1 MKHKYWILFQLF
13 IFLLLFLNISCLAER
28 ITISLYNNYNLQSV
42 IILPESSPFGVTLDN
57 SVNIIIKPG
66 DTLFLS
72 ITGDSLD
79 VVKLNGFHR
88 TCSEFRMTGINENA
102 TFKVN
107 PVIPVLEE
115 REYNGDIIVS
125 FDINRLLLV
134 NKVQVEQYLAGVVLS
149 EGGAGG
155 LAEYYKTQAIL
166 CRTYLYKHINKHIE
180 EGFNLC
186 DDVHCQVYK
195 TRGSQ
200 IEKIN
205 NAINETAGLVIVDR
219 NSELITAAFHSNC
232 GGQTTNSKDVWIKSF
247 PYFQS
252 IKDPYCH
259 NGNNSTWTR
268 TISVEEWLNYL
279 KENGYSGNDADF
291 VSFEFKQPVRKT
303 HYIVDD
309 FILPLK
315 KIRNDWT
322 LKSSFFNVNYQDN
335 QIVLKGKGYGH
346 GVGLCQE
353 GAMEMARQGKNFR
366 QIISFYYKDVMIERR
381 KPAPGNVEE
390 MKSSAIYE

>member
-1 MKHKYWILFQLF
+1 MKHKYWILLQLH
-13 IFLLLFLNISCLAER
+13 IFSLLFLNVSCLAER
-28 ITISLYNNYNLQSV
+28 ITISLFNDYNLQSV
-42 IILPESSPFGVTLDN
+42 IILPESGPFGVTLDN
-57 SVNIIIKPG
+57 SVNMIIKPG
-66 DTLFLS
+66 DTLYIS

-79 VVKLNGFHR
+79 VVKLNGFNR
-88 TCSEFRMTGINENA
+88 TCSEFKMTGINNDA

-107 PVIPVLEE
+107 PVIPALEE
-115 REYNGDIIVS
+115 REYDGDIIVS
-125 FDINRLLLV
+125 FDINRLLLM

-149 EGGAGG
+149 EGGPGE
-155 LAEYYKTQAIL
+155 LPEYYKTQAIL

-186 DDVHCQVYK
+186 DGIHCQVYK
-195 TRGSQ
+195 ARGSQ
-200 IEKIN
+200 ITDITT
-205 NAINETAGLVIVDR
+205 AINETAGLVIVDG
-219 NSELITAAFHSNC
+219 NSDLITAAFHSNC
-232 GGQTTNSKDVWIKSF
+232 GGQTTNSKDVWLKSF

-252 IKDPYCH
+252 IKDPYCQ

-279 KENGYSGNDADF
+279 KENGYSGNDINS

-303 HYIVDD
+303 NYIVGD

-315 KIRNDWT
+315 KIRNDWG
-322 LKSSFFNVNYQDN
+322 LKSSFFNVNNEDN

-353 GAMEMARQGKNFR
+353 GAMEMARRGKNFR
-366 QIISFYYKDVMIERR
+366 QIIDFYYKDVEIN
-381 KPAPGNVEE
+381 KLSNLHNNDYI
-390 MKSSAIYE
+390 IY

>member
-1 MKHKYWILFQLF
+1 MQLF
-13 IFLLLFLNISCLAER
+13 IFLLLFLNISCFAER
-28 ITISLYNNYNLQSV
+28 ITISLFNDNNLQSI
-42 IILPESSPFGVTLDN
+42 IILPEFSPFGVTLDN

-72 ITGDSLD
+72 IKGDSLD

-88 TCSEFRMTGINENA
+88 TCREFRMTGINDDA
-102 TFKVN
+102 AFKVN
-107 PVIPVLEE
+107 PVIPALEE
-115 REYNGDIIVS
+115 REYDGDIIVS

-134 NKVQVEQYLAGVVLS
+134 NKVRVEQYLAGVVLS
-149 EGGAGG
+149 EGGPGG
-155 LAEYYKTQAIL
+155 LPEYYKAQAIL

-180 EGFNLC
+180 EGFSLC
-186 DDVHCQVYK
+186 DGVHCQVYK

-200 IEKIN
+200 IKDITT
-205 NAINETAGLVIVDR
+205 AINETAGLVIVDG

-232 GGQTTNSKDVWIKSF
+232 GGQTTNSKDVWLKFF

-252 IKDPYCH
+252 IKDPYCQ
-259 NGNNSTWTR
+259 NGNNSNWTR
-268 TISVEEWLNYL
+268 IISVEEWLNYL
-279 KENGYSGNDADF
+279 KENGYSGNDVNS

-309 FILPLK
+309 FILPLI
-315 KIRNDWT
+315 KIRNDWN

-366 QIISFYYKDVMIERR
+366 QIIDFYFRDVRIIRR
-381 KPAPGNVEE
+381 ME
-390 MKSSAIYE
+390 

>member
-1 MKHKYWILFQLF
+1 MKHKYWILIQLH

-28 ITISLYNNYNLQSV
+28 ITISLYNDYNLQSV

-57 SVNIIIKPG
+57 YINMIIKPG
-66 DTLFLS
+66 DTLYLS
-72 ITGDSLD
+72 LNGDSLD

-88 TCSEFRMTGINENA
+88 TCREFRMTGINDDA

-107 PVIPVLEE
+107 PVIPALEE
-115 REYNGDIIVS
+115 REYDGDIIVS
-125 FDINRLLLV
+125 FDFNRLLLV
-134 NKVQVEQYLAGVVLS
+134 NNVQVEQYLAGVVLS
-149 EGGAGG
+149 EGGPGG
-155 LAEYYKTQAIL
+155 LPEYFKTQAIL
-166 CRTYLYKHINKHIE
+166 CRTYLFKHKNKHIE

-186 DDVHCQVYK
+186 DGVHCQVYK

-205 NAINETAGLVIVDR
+205 KAINETAGLVIVDR
-219 NSELITAAFHSNC
+219 NSDLITAAFHSNC
-232 GGQTTNSKDVWIKSF
+232 GGQTSNSNDVWLKSF

-259 NGNNSTWTR
+259 NGYNSTWTR
-268 TISVEEWLNYL
+268 TISVKEWLNYL
-279 KENGYSGNDADF
+279 KENGYKGNDVNS

-303 HYIVDD
+303 HYFVDD

-315 KIRNDWT
+315 KIRNDWN
-322 LKSSFFNVNYQDN
+322 LKSSFFNVNYEDN

-366 QIISFYYKDVMIERR
+366 QIISFYYRDVKIE
-381 KPAPGNVEE
+381 KN
-390 MKSSAIYE
+390 

>member
-1 MKHKYWILFQLF
+1 MKHKYWILLQLH

-28 ITISLYNNYNLQSV
+28 ITISLFNDYNLQSV
-42 IILPESSPFGVTLDN
+42 IILPESGPFGVTLDN
-57 SVNIIIKPG
+57 SVNMIIKPG
-66 DTLFLS
+66 DTLYIS

-79 VVKLNGFHR
+79 VVKLNGFNR
-88 TCSEFRMTGINENA
+88 TCSEFKMTGINNDA

-107 PVIPVLEE
+107 PVIPALEE
-115 REYNGDIIVS
+115 REYDGDIIVS
-125 FDINRLLLV
+125 FDINRLLLM

-149 EGGAGG
+149 EGGPGG
-155 LAEYYKTQAIL
+155 LPEYYKTQAIL

-186 DDVHCQVYK
+186 DGVHCQVYK
-195 TRGSQ
+195 ARGSQ
-200 IEKIN
+200 ITDITT
-205 NAINETAGLVIVDR
+205 AINETAGLVIVDG
-219 NSELITAAFHSNC
+219 NSDLITAVFHSNC
-232 GGQTTNSKDVWIKSF
+232 GGQTTNSKDVWIRSF

-252 IKDPYCH
+252 IKDPYCQ

-279 KENGYSGNDADF
+279 KENGYSGNDINS

-303 HYIVDD
+303 HYIVGD
-309 FILPLK
+309 FTLPLI
-315 KIRNDWT
+315 KIRNDWN
-322 LKSSFFNVNYQDN
+322 LKSSFFDVNYQDN
-335 QIVLKGKGYGH
+335 QIVLNGKGYGH

-366 QIISFYYKDVMIERR
+366 QIIDFYYKDVEIN
-381 KPAPGNVEE
+381 KLSNLHNNDYI
-390 MKSSAIYE
+390 IY